1 MSKEDWIEHIS
12 QKSFFD
18 IKNFIKA
25 YDFALSFA
33 KEDGLNCRLE

>member
-25 YDFALSFA
+25 YDFALPFA
-33 KEDGLNCRLE
+33 KEDRLNYQLK